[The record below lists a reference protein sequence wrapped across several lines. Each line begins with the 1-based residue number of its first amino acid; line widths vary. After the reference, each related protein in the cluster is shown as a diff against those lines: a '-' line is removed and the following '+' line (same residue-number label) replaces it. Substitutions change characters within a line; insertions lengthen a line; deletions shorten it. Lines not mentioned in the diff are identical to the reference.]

1 MNMKILF
8 RACRAWPVINMFFLL
23 AGCVALPAAPD
34 AQAQRAPEVR
44 IDETAMLPLL
54 GYFQLLQRMTPAEL
68 AQQRQILA
76 AGPQT
81 PSMQI
86 RLAMV
91 FGLSRTN
98 SDLAKAHSLLEGILR
113 STTPEAV
120 SVHPLAGIVAAY
132 CQERL
137 KLETQNDKLAH
148 QLRESLRR
156 NEDLQEK
163 LDALANIERSI
174 PVRPGVGKT
183 QAGGR

>member
-1 MNMKILF
+1 MNMKTLL
-8 RACRAWPVINMFFLL
+8 RTCRAWAAISLIPLL
-23 AGCVALPAAPD
+23 AACAALSSAPGGE
-34 AQAQRAPEVR
+34 QRAAEIR

-81 PSMQI
+81 PSLQV
-86 RLAMV
+86 RLAMLL
-91 FGLSRTN
+91 GLSRTN
-98 SDLAKAHSLLEGILR
+98 SDLAKAQSLLDGVLR

-120 SVHPLAGIVAAY
+120 SVHPLAGIVAIY

-137 KLETQNDKLAH
+137 KLETQNDKLTH
-148 QLRESLRR
+148 QLRESQRR
-156 NEDLQEK
+156 SDDLQEK

-174 PVRPGVGKT
+174 PVRPGSGKS
-183 QAGGR
+183 QPGGR